1 MLLNETC
8 KYEKTPQLLF
18 KKIFLKNIFVRKFYN
33 SEKKKEREKRQ
44 FWSIST
50 TANNKRDK
58 QQINENVTNVKNVRM
73 LFWCKRRFKVA
84 EKSSSNTTNKEE

>member
-1 MLLNETC
+1 MLLNDTC

-44 FWSIST
+44 F
-50 TANNKRDK
+50 
-58 QQINENVTNVKNVRM
+58 
-73 LFWCKRRFKVA
+73 
-84 EKSSSNTTNKEE
+84 